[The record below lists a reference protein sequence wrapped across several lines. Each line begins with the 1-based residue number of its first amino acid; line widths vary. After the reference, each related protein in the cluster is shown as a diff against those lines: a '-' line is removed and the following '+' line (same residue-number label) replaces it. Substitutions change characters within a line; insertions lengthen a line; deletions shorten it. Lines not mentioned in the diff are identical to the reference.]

1 MLWKKAYAYFIA
13 TVLFIGLLFFL
24 WYKQPQTPLSALEK
38 HSENEP
44 TIKYSTMI
52 KQIDMASGES
62 LLFYY
67 NYNKNLACA
76 VIKKQFGFYK
86 VISVSSEIACNSD
99 SLRAGM
105 LGAGYEDDKTFKCL
119 IWGIIYDSAVKKLVS
134 NNNEAQQFEGPGL
147 RLFYT
152 INEGSLNFDCR
163 LYDSAGIELPLLL
176 SDKET

>member
-1 MLWKKAYAYFIA
+1 MLWKKTY
-13 TVLFIGLLFFL
+13 TVFVAILLFAGLLSFI
-24 WYKQPQTPLSALEK
+24 WYVQPKTPLNALEK
-38 HSENEP
+38 YSKDEP
-44 TIKYSTMI
+44 TIKYSAMI
-52 KQIDMASGES
+52 NQINIDTGES

-67 NYNKNLACA
+67 NENKNLACA

-147 RLFYT
+147 RLFYA